1 MTDSVH
7 WTTTTGA
14 AVTEQDPGPELQLTF
29 QEDGVRAVV
38 STIHI
43 RTTVAD
49 ILGLLQLHGV
59 VIGISERRI
68 RQAVRT
74 ARRSNRPIHDVV
86 VAVGQHPRAAAR
98 QHLTFHLQAG
108 LDEPPSLDPIHD
120 VLVLSWDQVRE
131 QAPDLRAWVVAAGD
145 RLASIESLPGTEG
158 LDVKGQ
164 AIPVPSSPE
173 GLPEDLELVPGTGVA
188 LGPTGVEFVALSYG
202 YAGWHQGQLCVL
214 EPLWIDA
221 DMMQACFL
229 HVRARGSGKRPSATD
244 LRSLLDSSG
253 VSFGVDEEAIQRLSG
268 DTIHEPL
275 TAIAVGE
282 LPRPASQYTPAFAQE
297 WELKHGSFR
306 DDGSIDF
313 HERNIFP
320 PVRDGDLLAEEGFR
334 LKGTPGHTIFGIEID
349 PIGEAIDIE
358 FTAGENVR
366 MSTDDDVQRLAATC
380 DGGVVLR
387 STVTQGASGA
397 IACRQYY
404 MAVHPVAHIES
415 DVGLETGNVDF
426 RGHVVIDGS
435 VTSGFQVRATGG
447 IAVAG
452 SVEAGS
458 ELRAGG
464 DINIQQGI
472 VGRQTRIVTEGALRA
487 KFVQEARVKAG
498 GNVSIGSYIHS
509 AHIQCASRVEVE
521 GLAGPD
527 NTGGIV
533 GGEIWAQGGITTRN
547 AGSARSNSTHLFA
560 GISPVDL
567 NSLEQVR
574 QDIVRVET
582 DLVRRLRSIGLP
594 ELTAPAVRELVAQY
608 PGRRDEILNSV
619 KVARDL
625 EKGLAQQI
633 TDEQNLKNRV
643 ALLAGATSISVP
655 GRAFCDVTLQIG
667 DRQLVLPQDQVAV
680 CFRIDPT
687 TPDLVVE
694 SLDADADTDADE

>member
-1 MTDSVH
+1 
-7 WTTTTGA
+7 
-14 AVTEQDPGPELQLTF
+14 
-29 QEDGVRAVV
+29 
-38 STIHI
+38 
-43 RTTVAD
+43 
-49 ILGLLQLHGV
+49 
-59 VIGISERRI
+59 
-68 RQAVRT
+68 
-74 ARRSNRPIHDVV
+74 
-86 VAVGQHPRAAAR
+86 
-98 QHLTFHLQAG
+98 
-108 LDEPPSLDPIHD
+108 
-120 VLVLSWDQVRE
+120 
-131 QAPDLRAWVVAAGD
+131 
-145 RLASIESLPGTEG
+145 
-158 LDVKGQ
+158 
-164 AIPVPSSPE
+164 
-173 GLPEDLELVPGTGVA
+173 
-188 LGPTGVEFVALSYG
+188 
-202 YAGWHQGQLCVL
+202 
-214 EPLWIDA
+214 
-221 DMMQACFL
+221 
-229 HVRARGSGKRPSATD
+229 
-244 LRSLLDSSG
+244 
-253 VSFGVDEEAIQRLSG
+253 
-268 DTIHEPL
+268 
-275 TAIAVGE
+275 
-282 LPRPASQYTPAFAQE
+282 
-297 WELKHGSFR
+297 
-306 DDGSIDF
+306 
-313 HERNIFP
+313 
-320 PVRDGDLLAEEGFR
+320 
-334 LKGTPGHTIFGIEID
+334 
-349 PIGEAIDIE
+349 
-358 FTAGENVR
+358 
-366 MSTDDDVQRLAATC
+366 
-380 DGGVVLR
+380 
-387 STVTQGASGA
+387 
-397 IACRQYY
+397 
-404 MAVHPVAHIES
+404 
-415 DVGLETGNVDF
+415 
-426 RGHVVIDGS
+426 
-435 VTSGFQVRATGG
+435 
-447 IAVAG
+447 
-452 SVEAGS
+452 
-458 ELRAGG
+458 AGG